1 MNLVLGAGPAGLTA
15 AHELDRLGR
24 RALVLEKDSVVG
36 GLARTVN
43 YRGFLFDIGGHRFYT
58 SVPMIEKIWRDTLGE
73 DFLTRPRLSRIYF
86 RGKFYHYP
94 LEPWNVV
101 ANLGLIELLRAGA
114 SYVAARVNPS
124 TPEDSFETWV
134 SNRFGRR
141 LFELFFKTYT
151 EKVWG
156 LSCKEIRSE
165 WAAQRIRGL
174 SLTSLLTNALWKPT
188 GARSLIKSF
197 EYPRRGPGML
207 WEAMRDRLVAKGHEV
222 LTECGVERIEIP
234 ADGGRARVMA
244 GGRWFEADQIVN
256 TLPLRDWIGMLS
268 PEAPE
273 SVRRAAALLRYR
285 DFLTVAL
292 VVRGRDLF
300 PDNWIYVHDPEV
312 KVGRIQ
318 NYTNWSPEMSPD
330 PQLSCLGM
338 EYFCFEGDGLWGMAD
353 EKLAEMAAEEL
364 KRLDLVHSEVVDA
377 AVVRM
382 PKAYPVYDE
391 NYREALEVISEWLK
405 GLPWMHVAG
414 RNGMHRYNNQD
425 LAMMSGILAARNAA
439 GAGYDLWSL
448 AHDQNYL
455 EESNDEVAE
464 LWRKLEEYQ
473 PAAPD
478 QSPRR
483 DRVD

>member
-1 MNLVLGAGPAGLTA
+1 M
-15 AHELDRLGR
+15 GR
-24 RALVLEKDSVVG
+24 RALVLEKDGVVG

-58 SVPMIEKIWRDTLGE
+58 SVPMIEKIWHDVLGG

-86 RGKFYHYP
+86 RGRFYNYP
-94 LEPWNVV
+94 LEPMNVV
-101 ANLGLIELLRAGA
+101 ANLGFVELLRSGV
-114 SYVAARVNPS
+114 SYAAARLKPVK
-124 TPEDSFETWV
+124 PEESFEAWV
-134 SNRFGRR
+134 ANRFGRR
-141 LFELFFKTYT
+141 LYELFFKTYT

-156 LSCKEIRSE
+156 ISCKEIRSE

-174 SLTSLLTNALWKPT
+174 SLTSVVMNALWKPT

-197 EYPRRGPGML
+197 QYPRRGPGMM
-207 WEAMRDRLVAKGHEV
+207 WEAMRAGLEARGSEV
-222 LTECGVERIEIP
+222 LTNHGVERIEWNP
-234 ADGGRARVMA
+234 GGGPLRVLA
-244 GGRWFEADQIVN
+244 AGRWFEAEHVIN

-268 PEAPE
+268 PAAPE
-273 SVRRAAALLRYR
+273 AVVRAAGRLKYR

-292 VVRGRDLF
+292 IVRGRELF

-312 KVGRIQ
+312 KGGRIQ

-330 PQLSCLGM
+330 PELSCLGM
-338 EYFCFEGDGLWGMAD
+338 EYFCFEGDGLWTQTD
-353 EKLAEMAAEEL
+353 TELSTLAAGEL
-364 KRLDLVHSEVVDA
+364 KRLDLVQSEVIDS

-382 PKAYPVYDE
+382 PKAYPVYDS
-391 NYREALEVISEWLK
+391 NYREALNVIREWIVRIP
-405 GLPWMHVAG
+405 GMHVAG

-439 GAGYDLWSL
+439 GAEYDLWAL
-448 AHDQNYL
+448 AHDQQYL

-473 PAAPD
+473 PAVPKRIE
-478 QSPRR
+478 PRLES
-483 DRVD
+483 